1 MSLVIGGKRDQEI
14 NREADKYTEGS
25 YIEDAFIEKP
35 AFKQGARWADKTTIE
50 RVEKYLR
57 DTLKVSG
64 RNVLYH
70 GSMNKLIEQLKKSL
84 EE

>member
-1 MSLVIGGKRDQEI
+1 MSLVIGGKRDREI

-25 YIEDAFIEKP
+25 YIEDVFMERP
-35 AFKQGARWADKTTIE
+35 AFVQGARWADETTIE

-57 DTLKVSG
+57 ATLKVSG
-64 RNVLYH
+64 RNILYH
-70 GSMNKLIEQLKKSL
+70 GSINKLIEQLKKSL